1 MAIQSPRVE
10 ISFAGRDKAWGDGKG
25 LPMTRV
31 SIWLALGAVLAFA
44 APAQAAPAGETA
56 CGRACLGRLLDGYL
70 AAVVAH
76 DPDRAALDFT
86 FRQTQNAVV
95 VARGEGL
102 WRDAT
107 GLGPVQRRYV
117 DPSTGTAA
125 YFGTLIL
132 GGGETAVAALRLHET
147 AGKVD
152 EAEWNISRASDPGIS
167 EGQKAMFDAPT
178 LLADPPPE
186 RVAPPED
193 RLTREQLVAVANS
206 YFDGITSADPRI
218 IMAHP
223 GCKRLENG
231 LKTTGRPLP
240 AGRESEGPG
249 GVSDCTSGQGHFG
262 ISLVA
267 GRRYPMADVEAQV
280 VLAIGAFLRTPGE
293 SKRRNQFM
301 EFFFVDHGKIRSI
314 YAAFFYPP
322 PSQPV
327 PNWPPY
333 EGHFPLPADF
343 GAAK

>member
-1 MAIQSPRVE
+1 
-10 ISFAGRDKAWGDGKG
+10 
-25 LPMTRV
+25 MTRTWT
-31 SIWLALGAVLAFA
+31 WLALGALLAFA
-44 APAQAAPAGETA
+44 APARAAPAGPTG

-70 AAVVAH
+70 TAMVAH
-76 DPDRAALDFT
+76 DPDRAPLDFT

-95 VARGEGL
+95 IARGEGL
-102 WRDAT
+102 WRDAN
-107 GLGPVQRRYV
+107 GLGPVQRRYF

-152 EAEWNISRASDPGIS
+152 EAEWNVSRGSDPGIS

-186 RVAPPED
+186 RVAPSQD

-206 YFDGITSADPRI
+206 YFDGITSANPRI

-240 AGRESEGPG
+240 PDRAGEGRG
-249 GVSDCTSGQGHFG
+249 GVSDCTSGQGKFG

-267 GRRYPMADVEAQV
+267 ARRYPMADVEAQV
-280 VLAIGAFLRTPGE
+280 VLAMGVFQRTANEPR
-293 SKRRNQFM
+293 RRNQFM
-301 EFFFVDHGKIRSI
+301 EFFFVEHGKIRSI

-322 PSQPV
+322 PGQPL

-333 EGHFPLPADF
+333 EGNFPLPADF

>member
-1 MAIQSPRVE
+1 
-10 ISFAGRDKAWGDGKG
+10 
-25 LPMTRV
+25 MTRGW
-31 SIWLALGAVLAFA
+31 IWLALGAVLTFA
-44 APAQAAPAGETA
+44 APAQAAPADRSA

-76 DPDRAALDFT
+76 DPHQAGLDFT

-95 VARGEGL
+95 IAPGEGL
-102 WRDAT
+102 WRDAA
-107 GLGPVQRRYV
+107 GLGPVQRRYF
-117 DPSTGTAA
+117 DPATGTAA
-125 YFGTLIL
+125 YFGTLLL
-132 GGGETAVAALRLHET
+132 GGGETAVAALRLHQT

-152 EAEWNISRASDPGIS
+152 EAEWNLARASDPGIS

-178 LLADPPPE
+178 LLAEPPRE
-186 RVAPPED
+186 GAAPPEG

-206 YFDGITSADPRI
+206 YFDGITSANPRI

-240 AGRESEGPG
+240 AGRESEGPDG
-249 GVSDCTSGQGHFG
+249 LSDCTSGQGKFG

-267 GRRYPMADVEAQV
+267 ARRYPMADVEAQV
-280 VLAIGAFLRTPGE
+280 VLAMGIFQRTANEPR
-293 SKRRNQFM
+293 RRNQFM

-322 PSQPV
+322 PGQPL

-333 EGHFPLPADF
+333 EGNFPLPADF

>member
-1 MAIQSPRVE
+1 MSRTWA
-10 ISFAGRDKAWGDGKG
+10 
-25 LPMTRV
+25 
-31 SIWLALGAVLAFA
+31 WLALGAVLSFA
-44 APAQAAPAGETA
+44 NPVQAAPAEDPA
-56 CGRACLGRLLDGYL
+56 CGRACLGRLLDRYL
-70 AAVVAH
+70 SAMVAH
-76 DPDRAALDFT
+76 DPDRASLDFT

-95 VARGEGL
+95 IARGEGL

-117 DPSTGTAA
+117 DPETSTAA

-132 GGGETAVAALRLHET
+132 GGGETAVAALRLHEK

-152 EAEWNISRASDPGIS
+152 EAEWNVSRAGDPGIS

-178 LLADPPPE
+178 LLAEPPPE
-186 RVAPPED
+186 GSAPPD
-193 RLTREQLVAVANS
+193 GRLTRDQLVFVANS
-206 YFDGITSADPRI
+206 YFDGITSANPRI

-240 AGRESEGPG
+240 AGRESEGPR
-249 GVSDCTSGQGHFG
+249 GVSDCTSGQGQFG
-262 ISLVA
+262 ISIVS
-267 GRRYPMADVEAQV
+267 GRRYPMADVDAQV
-280 VLAIGAFLRTPGE
+280 VLAIATFTRTPNE
-293 SKRRNQFM
+293 PRRRNQLM
-301 EFFFVDHGKIRSI
+301 EFFFVDHGRIRCI

-322 PSQPV
+322 PAQPL

-333 EGHFPLPADF
+333 DGNFPLPADF